1 MLKVSCEIKG
11 LKELESKIE
20 YTKRLLQMKVD
31 KSFQKFI
38 QNKVIQ
44 ALNKVMQERLTSE
57 TTNNEYIEEYKL
69 RNKIRE
75 EEDGFVL
82 YNDFTIPAIL
92 SSRGNATRD
101 YSEGFSIALAFEYG
115 VGIVG
120 QDNPVEG
127 AWEYN
132 INNYEKGWY
141 YKDMNG
147 EVIFTQGY
155 KGMQIYGYTK
165 IEVENNLPKWVE
177 EYFNGGASKWLINMK
192 KSMLDLKNT

>member
-20 YTKRLLQMKVD
+20 YIKRLSQMKID
-31 KSFQKFI
+31 KAFQKFI
-38 QNKVIQ
+38 QDKVMQ
-44 ALNKVMQERLTSE
+44 ALNKVMEERLTND

-75 EEDGFVL
+75 EDDGFVL

-92 SSRGNATRD
+92 ATKSNAIRD
-101 YSEGFSIALAFEYG
+101 YSAGFSIALAFEYG

-120 QDNPVEG
+120 QENPVEG

-132 INNYEKGWY
+132 VNNYEKGWY
-141 YKDMNG
+141 YKDMNS

-155 KGMQIYGYTK
+155 KGMQIYRYTR
-165 IEVENNLPKWVE
+165 IEVENNLPKWVK
-177 EYFNGGASKWLINMK
+177 EYFNGGASK
-192 KSMLDLKNT
+192 